1 MDPQV
6 SKQINKN
13 INNAI
18 ERTQDY
24 LFREQYSEGYWWGEL
39 ESNPTMEAEF
49 LLLHYFLGIRDNKKF
64 TKLSNH
70 IISQQREDGTWG
82 QYYGAPGD
90 LSTSVECY
98 LALKIAG
105 YSENEKSM
113 IKAKDF
119 ILSKGGIEKTR
130 VFTKIWLSLVDQWKW
145 EGVPIMP
152 AELILLPNWSP
163 INIYE
168 FSSWARS
175 TIVPLLILMDK
186 KPVRPLP
193 ENLRVD
199 ELFFDGLDNV
209 DYSVKSP
216 SIQMGWENFFYATD
230 QVLRLLDKLPI
241 KPTRDLA
248 LKKSKEWIL
257 EHQEADGSWGGIQPP
272 WVYSIMALYAAGY
285 GLDDPV
291 IKKAL
296 HGFKAFEIE
305 DQFSLRV
312 QACVSPIWDTGLA
325 IISLLDSGI
334 KADDDRV
341 QKAGQWLINK
351 QIKSEGDWQV
361 KANNVRSGGWAFE
374 FENEHYP
381 DIDDAAVVATAL
393 HKIDLTDE
401 YGGLDRKS
409 KSIKRCVQ
417 WIEGMQS
424 KNGGWASFDKD
435 NMRSFIARIPF
446 SDFGETIDPPSVDVT
461 AHVLELLGTLDAKK
475 HAKVIAKALDYVL
488 LEQEQDGSWFGRWG
502 VNYIYGIGS
511 VLPALRAIGID
522 PSHEAMDKATKWLE
536 DHQNEDGGWGETPAS
551 YVDPA
556 LHGKGPSTASQTA
569 WSLMSLIA
577 ADKGS
582 SPHALKGINYLLSN
596 QNEDGSWDEPEFTG
610 TGFPGYG
617 IGMRPGSSDQFNG
630 KQQDIALPAGFMINY
645 HMYRIYWPLCA
656 LGRFRAWNANRDS
669 HH

>member
-1 MDPQV
+1 M
-6 SKQINKN
+6 
-13 INNAI
+13 
-18 ERTQDY
+18 
-24 LFREQYSEGYWWGEL
+24 
-39 ESNPTMEAEF
+39 
-49 LLLHYFLGIRDNKKF
+49 
-64 TKLSNH
+64 
-70 IISQQREDGTWG
+70 
-82 QYYGAPGD
+82 
-90 LSTSVECY
+90 
-98 LALKIAG
+98 
-105 YSENEKSM
+105 
-113 IKAKDF
+113 
-119 ILSKGGIEKTR
+119 
-130 VFTKIWLSLVDQWKW
+130 
-145 EGVPIMP
+145 
-152 AELILLPNWSP
+152 
-163 INIYE
+163 
-168 FSSWARS
+168 
-175 TIVPLLILMDK
+175 
-186 KPVRPLP
+186 
-193 ENLRVD
+193 ENLGPR
-199 ELFFDGLDNV
+199 
-209 DYSVKSP
+209 
-216 SIQMGWENFFYATD
+216 
-230 QVLRLLDKLPI
+230 
-241 KPTRDLA
+241 
-248 LKKSKEWIL
+248 
-257 EHQEADGSWGGIQPP
+257 
-272 WVYSIMALYAAGY
+272 
-285 GLDDPV
+285 
-291 IKKAL
+291 
-296 HGFKAFEIE
+296 
-305 DQFSLRV
+305 
-312 QACVSPIWDTGLA
+312 
-325 IISLLDSGI
+325 
-334 KADDDRV
+334 
-341 QKAGQWLINK
+341 
-351 QIKSEGDWQV
+351 DWQV

-582 SPHALKGINYLLSN
+582 SPHALK
-596 QNEDGSWDEPEFTG
+596 
-610 TGFPGYG
+610 
-617 IGMRPGSSDQFNG
+617 
-630 KQQDIALPAGFMINY
+630 
-645 HMYRIYWPLCA
+645 
-656 LGRFRAWNANRDS
+656 
-669 HH
+669 

>member
-49 LLLHYFLGIRDNKKF
+49 ILLHYFLGIRDNKKF

-70 IISQQREDGTWG
+70 IISQQREVGTWG

-199 ELFFDGLDNV
+199 ELFCDGLDNV
-209 DYSVKSP
+209 DYSVKFP

-248 LKKSKEWIL
+248 LKKSEEWIL
-257 EHQEADGSWGGIQPP
+257 EHQEAD
-272 WVYSIMALYAAGY
+272 
-285 GLDDPV
+285 
-291 IKKAL
+291 
-296 HGFKAFEIE
+296 
-305 DQFSLRV
+305 
-312 QACVSPIWDTGLA
+312 
-325 IISLLDSGI
+325 
-334 KADDDRV
+334 
-341 QKAGQWLINK
+341 
-351 QIKSEGDWQV
+351 
-361 KANNVRSGGWAFE
+361 
-374 FENEHYP
+374 
-381 DIDDAAVVATAL
+381 
-393 HKIDLTDE
+393 
-401 YGGLDRKS
+401 
-409 KSIKRCVQ
+409 
-417 WIEGMQS
+417 
-424 KNGGWASFDKD
+424 
-435 NMRSFIARIPF
+435 
-446 SDFGETIDPPSVDVT
+446 
-461 AHVLELLGTLDAKK
+461 
-475 HAKVIAKALDYVL
+475 
-488 LEQEQDGSWFGRWG
+488 
-502 VNYIYGIGS
+502 
-511 VLPALRAIGID
+511 
-522 PSHEAMDKATKWLE
+522 
-536 DHQNEDGGWGETPAS
+536 
-551 YVDPA
+551 
-556 LHGKGPSTASQTA
+556 
-569 WSLMSLIA
+569 
-577 ADKGS
+577 
-582 SPHALKGINYLLSN
+582 
-596 QNEDGSWDEPEFTG
+596 
-610 TGFPGYG
+610 
-617 IGMRPGSSDQFNG
+617 
-630 KQQDIALPAGFMINY
+630 
-645 HMYRIYWPLCA
+645 
-656 LGRFRAWNANRDS
+656 
-669 HH
+669 

>member
-6 SKQINKN
+6 SNQLKISLDT
-13 INNAI
+13 AI
-18 ERTQDY
+18 ERTQSY
-24 LFREQYSEGYWWGEL
+24 LFREQYSDGFWWGEL

-49 LLLHYFLGIRDNKKF
+49 LLLHYFLGIKDEEKF
-64 TKLSNH
+64 LKLSNH

-105 YSENEKSM
+105 YSENEKLM
-113 IKAKDF
+113 LKAKDF
-119 ILSKGGIEKTR
+119 ICSKGGIEKTR

-193 ENLRVD
+193 KHLRVD
-199 ELFFDGLDNV
+199 ELFSDGLNNI

-216 SIQMGWENFFYATD
+216 STQIGWETFFFATD

-248 LKKSKEWIL
+248 LKKSEQWIL

-285 GLDDPV
+285 GLESPV

-296 HGFKAFEIE
+296 QGFKSFEIE
-305 DQFSLRV
+305 ESDSLRV

-325 IISLLDSGI
+325 VISLLDSGI
-334 KADDDRV
+334 KPNDVRV
-341 QKAGQWLINK
+341 QRAGKWLIDK
-351 QIKSEGDWQV
+351 QIKSEGDWHV

-393 HKIDLTDE
+393 HKIELNDNE
-401 YGGLDRKS
+401 KKRKS
-409 KSIKRCVQ
+409 IARCVQ

-461 AHVLELLGTLDAKK
+461 AHVLELLGTLGAEQ
-475 HAKVIAKALDYVL
+475 HSNSIEKALNYVL
-488 LEQEQDGSWFGRWG
+488 IEQEEDGSWFGRWG

-522 PSHEAMDKATKWLE
+522 PEHEAMRRATTWLE
-536 DHQNEDGGWGETPAS
+536 DHQNDDGGWGESPAS
-551 YVDPA
+551 YVDPSF
-556 LHGKGPSTASQTA
+556 HGKGPSTASQTA
-569 WSLMSLIA
+569 WSIISLIA
-577 ADKGS
+577 ANRWS
-582 SPHALKGINYLLSN
+582 SPAVLRGINYLLTTQN
-596 QNEDGSWDEPEFTG
+596 QDGSWDEPEFTG

-617 IGMRPGSSDQFNG
+617 IGMRPDNSSQHG
-630 KQQDIALPAGFMINY
+630 AKQQDVALPAGFMINY

-656 LGRFRAWNANRDS
+656 LGRFRAWSGKND
-669 HH
+669 

>member
-18 ERTQDY
+18 ERTQGY

-49 LLLHYFLGIRDNKKF
+49 ILLHYFLGIRDNKKF

-199 ELFFDGLDNV
+199 ELFCDGLDNV
-209 DYSVKSP
+209 DYSVKFP

-230 QVLRLLDKLPI
+230 
-241 KPTRDLA
+241 
-248 LKKSKEWIL
+248 
-257 EHQEADGSWGGIQPP
+257 
-272 WVYSIMALYAAGY
+272 
-285 GLDDPV
+285 
-291 IKKAL
+291 
-296 HGFKAFEIE
+296 
-305 DQFSLRV
+305 
-312 QACVSPIWDTGLA
+312 
-325 IISLLDSGI
+325 
-334 KADDDRV
+334 
-341 QKAGQWLINK
+341 
-351 QIKSEGDWQV
+351 
-361 KANNVRSGGWAFE
+361 
-374 FENEHYP
+374 
-381 DIDDAAVVATAL
+381 
-393 HKIDLTDE
+393 
-401 YGGLDRKS
+401 
-409 KSIKRCVQ
+409 
-417 WIEGMQS
+417 
-424 KNGGWASFDKD
+424 
-435 NMRSFIARIPF
+435 
-446 SDFGETIDPPSVDVT
+446 
-461 AHVLELLGTLDAKK
+461 
-475 HAKVIAKALDYVL
+475 
-488 LEQEQDGSWFGRWG
+488 
-502 VNYIYGIGS
+502 
-511 VLPALRAIGID
+511 
-522 PSHEAMDKATKWLE
+522 
-536 DHQNEDGGWGETPAS
+536 
-551 YVDPA
+551 
-556 LHGKGPSTASQTA
+556 
-569 WSLMSLIA
+569 
-577 ADKGS
+577 
-582 SPHALKGINYLLSN
+582 
-596 QNEDGSWDEPEFTG
+596 
-610 TGFPGYG
+610 
-617 IGMRPGSSDQFNG
+617 
-630 KQQDIALPAGFMINY
+630 
-645 HMYRIYWPLCA
+645 
-656 LGRFRAWNANRDS
+656 
-669 HH
+669 

>member
-1 MDPQV
+1 MNPQISQQMQTSLNTV
-6 SKQINKN
+6 
-13 INNAI
+13 I
-18 ERTQDY
+18 ERTQGY
-24 LFREQYSEGYWWGEL
+24 LFREQFIDGFWWGEL

-49 LLLHYFLGIRDNKKF
+49 ILLHYFLGIQDEKKF
-64 TKLSNH
+64 SKLSNH
-70 IISQQREDGTWG
+70 IISQQRKDGTWG

-105 YSENEKSM
+105 YSENDESM
-113 IKAKDF
+113 LKAKKF
-119 ILSKGGIEKTR
+119 ICSKGGIEKTR
-130 VFTKIWLSLVDQWKW
+130 VFTKIWLSLLDQWKW
-145 EGVPIMP
+145 DGIPIMP
-152 AELILLPNWSP
+152 AELILLPNWLP

-186 KPVRPLP
+186 KPIRQLP

-199 ELFFDGLDNV
+199 ELFSNGIDNV
-209 DYSVKSP
+209 DYSVGSP
-216 SIQMGWENFFYATD
+216 SNQIGWETFFYAAD

-248 LKKSKEWIL
+248 LKKSEQWIL

-272 WVYSIMALYAAGY
+272 WVYSIMALYTSGY
-285 GLDDPV
+285 GLDHPV

-296 HGFKAFEIE
+296 GGFKAFEIE
-305 DQFSLRV
+305 DKDSLRV

-334 KADDDRV
+334 KANDARL
-341 QKAGQWLINK
+341 QKAGEWLIDK

-374 FENEHYP
+374 FENQHYP

-393 HKIDLTDE
+393 HKIDLKDKE
-401 YGGLDRKS
+401 DKKR
-409 KSIKRCVQ
+409 SIARCVQ

-461 AHVLELLGTLDAKK
+461 AHVLELLGTLGVDQYSA
-475 HAKVIAKALDYVL
+475 VIEKALNYVL
-488 LEQEQDGSWFGRWG
+488 LEQENDGSWFGRWG

-522 PSHEAMDKATKWLE
+522 PEHEAVKKASSWLE
-536 DHQNEDGGWGETPAS
+536 DHQNSDGGWGETPAS
-551 YVDPA
+551 YVDPS

-569 WSLMSLIA
+569 WSLISLIA
-577 ADKGS
+577 ADKGNS
-582 SPHALKGINYLLSN
+582 EHVLRGINYLITT
-596 QNEDGSWDEPEFTG
+596 QNEDGSWNEPEFTG

-617 IGMRPGSSDQFNG
+617 IGMRPDTSETDDGGQKRS
-630 KQQDIALPAGFMINY
+630 DIALPAGFMINY

-656 LGRFRAWNANRDS
+656 LGRFREYNSKND
-669 HH
+669 